1 MFQLAVLQ
9 EGLHSNSSMQAI
21 IELSITKHNLT
32 VSKVVNPAFNN
43 DDKAKEQCLLIHAD
57 SLLKT

>member
-1 MFQLAVLQ
+1 
-9 EGLHSNSSMQAI
+9 MQAI

-32 VSKVVNPAFNN
+32 VSKVVNPAFNT